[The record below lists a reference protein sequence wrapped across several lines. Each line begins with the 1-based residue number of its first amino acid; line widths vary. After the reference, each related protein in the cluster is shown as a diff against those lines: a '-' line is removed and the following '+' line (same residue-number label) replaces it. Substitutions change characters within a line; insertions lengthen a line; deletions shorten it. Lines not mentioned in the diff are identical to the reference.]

1 MAKYIIDDPV
11 VTIDGDDHSD
21 HFSSVTIEAE
31 FERVSVTAFG
41 ADFNEYLSGLGE
53 ATITIEAFQDHATN
67 ELDQNMWP
75 IYINKTP
82 VEITVRPTSAAVS
95 SQNPEYSMTGVLSTY
110 APISGAKG
118 EASTTTLTFNN
129 ASQVGIVR
137 SFS

>member
-53 ATITIEAFQDHATN
+53 ATITLEAYQDHATN

-75 IYINKTP
+75 IFINKNA
-82 VEITVRPTSAAVS
+82 VEVTVKPTSAAVS
-95 SQNPEYSMTGVLSTY
+95 SQNPEYSMTGVLTTY
-110 APISGAKG
+110 APIAGAKG
-118 EASTTTLTFNN
+118 EASTTTLTFAN
-129 ASQVGIVR
+129 ASQTGITR

>member
-11 VTIDGDDHSD
+11 VTIDGDDHSS

-53 ATITIEAFQDHATN
+53 ATITLEAYQDHATN

-75 IYINKTP
+75 IFINKNA
-82 VEITVRPTSAAVS
+82 VEVTVKPTSAAVS
-95 SQNPEYSMTGVLSTY
+95 SQNPEYSMTGVLTTY
-110 APISGAKG
+110 APIAGAKG
-118 EASTTTLTFNN
+118 EASTTTLTFAN
-129 ASQVGIVR
+129 ASQTGITR

>member
-53 ATITIEAFQDHATN
+53 ATITLEAYQDHATN

-75 IYINKTP
+75 IFVNKNA

-95 SQNPEYSMTGVLSTY
+95 SQNPEYSMTGVLTTY
-110 APISGAKG
+110 APIAGAKG
-118 EASTTTLTFNN
+118 EASTTTLTFAN
-129 ASQVGIVR
+129 ASQTGITR

>member
-1 MAKYIIDDPV
+1 MGKYIIDDPV

-21 HFSSVTIEAE
+21 HFSSAAIEAE

-53 ATITIEAFQDHATN
+53 ATMTFEAFQDHATN

-75 IYINKTP
+75 IFVNKSV
-82 VEITVRPTSAAVS
+82 VEVTVRPTAAAVS
-95 SQNPEYSMTGVLSTY
+95 SQNPEYSMMGVLSTY
-110 APISGAKG
+110 SPINGAKG

-129 ASQVGIVR
+129 ASQTGITR

>member
-11 VTIDGDDHSD
+11 VTIDGDDFSD
-21 HFSSVTIEAE
+21 HFSSCEIEAE

-53 ATITIEAFQDHATN
+53 ATMTFEAFQDHATG

-75 IYINKTP
+75 IFINKTP
-82 VEITVRPTSAAVS
+82 VVVTVRPTGSAVS
-95 SQNPEYSMTGVLSTY
+95 SQNPKYTMTGVLSTY

-129 ASQVGIVR
+129 ASQVGVVR
-137 SFS
+137 SFT

>member
-53 ATITIEAFQDHATN
+53 ATITLEAYQDHATN

-75 IYINKTP
+75 IFVNKNS

-95 SQNPEYSMTGVLSTY
+95 SQNPEYSMTGVLTTY
-110 APISGAKG
+110 APIAGAKG
-118 EASTTTLTFNN
+118 EASTTTLTFAN
-129 ASQVGIVR
+129 ASQTGITR